1 MNLRAG
7 HGQFCP
13 LPLPPAPHLVRGVRP
28 NVPPPSPAP
37 DLWVPPPPPSAPHHT
52 CPSPPPLPSGLRPG
66 PPPVPLTLVS
76 GFLGSGKTTLLQRII
91 RSSAPTARVGVI
103 VNDLAAVNID
113 AELLRGTTVATATAV
128 DVDAG
133 LLRGGAVTAATA
145 SDTVA
150 VAVLPEAVA
159 VADGVDGG
167 QGPMDVG
174 SLIPGL
180 PSKKPRMEGPPVGG
194 GSSSSNAHAPA
205 VGGSSSSN
213 AHAPAV
219 GGSSSS
225 HARAPAGGGTS
236 SSHARAPPA
245 PAHIVELSNG
255 CICCTLRG
263 ELVLEVA
270 RLLATAAAA
279 GQAGQGGGAAGRGWP
294 AAPGH
299 HRG

>member
-1 MNLRAG
+1 M
-7 HGQFCP
+7 
-13 LPLPPAPHLVRGVRP
+13 
-28 NVPPPSPAP
+28 
-37 DLWVPPPPPSAPHHT
+37 
-52 CPSPPPLPSGLRPG
+52 
-66 PPPVPLTLVS
+66 S
-76 GFLGSGKTTLLQRII
+76 GFLGCGKTTLLQRII

-205 VGGSSSSN
+205 VGGSSSS
-213 AHAPAV
+213 
-219 GGSSSS
+219 

-279 GQAGQGGGAAGRGWP
+279 GQAGQGGGPLGGAGRQPLDIIVVESTGVGEPLPIAVALCAQDAAGNSLQVCGGGVRLGTHVPLNPIPCLYPYSLPRWP
-294 AAPGH
+294 
-299 HRG
+299 